1 MSRQG
6 MLPPGGM
13 PGRRGWSGKHPVLVL
28 TAQVLA
34 LEVLIGA
41 ALYAGAVAIRAA
53 SLGTGPFAVMLVLV
67 WMLVLFWT
75 RRFGLLQPQRW
86 SMAFME
92 ACLFYIGAV
101 CCANILLTVL
111 NSPVWTTKL

>member
-1 MSRQG
+1 MV
-6 MLPPGGM
+6 PPGGG
-13 PGRRGWSGKHPVLVL
+13 PGRRGWFSKHPVLVFV
-28 TAQVLA
+28 TRVLVREA
-34 LEVLIGA
+34 AIGA
-41 ALYAGAVAIRAA
+41 ALYACAVAIRAA
-53 SLGTGPFAVMLVLV
+53 GLGTGPFAVMLVLV
-67 WMLVLFWT
+67 WMLVLLWT

-101 CCANILLTVL
+101 CCANILLTAL